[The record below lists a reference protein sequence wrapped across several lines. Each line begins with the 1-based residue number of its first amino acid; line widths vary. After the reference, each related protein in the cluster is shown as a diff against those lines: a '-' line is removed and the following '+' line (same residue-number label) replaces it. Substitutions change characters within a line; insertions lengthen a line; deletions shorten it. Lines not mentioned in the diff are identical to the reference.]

1 MTRYKKLKEIPFFN
15 VFTLEDLKKI
25 IDEKYIKLKRYSE
38 EDYAYFQGDEIEE
51 VSFIIKGQFK
61 GEKILE
67 NGKVVE
73 IERFGKGTLIAP
85 AFIFAETNVLP
96 VDLLA
101 LEDSEII
108 SIEREKFFELLM
120 TNPSAMRNF
129 LRISSKKSQVISNRF
144 TEINQTI
151 GEKIDSYIKENAKD
165 GKIKFDLSLKELAE
179 KFGVERPSLSRV
191 LSKYVKEGKLLR
203 LEKNSYKITGI

>member
-129 LRISSKKSQVISNRF
+129 LRISSKKSQVIS
-144 TEINQTI
+144 
-151 GEKIDSYIKENAKD
+151 
-165 GKIKFDLSLKELAE
+165 
-179 KFGVERPSLSRV
+179 
-191 LSKYVKEGKLLR
+191 
-203 LEKNSYKITGI
+203 